1 MHFIVIVAFTI
12 KVSLQTKNSVF
23 IFISIS
29 FQLIWFLLNY
39 QNVSPTI
46 GKVTRDDQEVKQAPS
61 FVEYPSI
68 FYFHISRK

>member
-46 GKVTRDDQEVKQAPS
+46 GKVTQDDQEVKQAPS

>member
-46 GKVTRDDQEVKQAPS
+46 GKVTQDDLKGRTTP
-61 FVEYPSI
+61 
-68 FYFHISRK
+68 